1 MLNWHSGSR
10 KLVFPIVSISQSA
23 DVNTVVVGVG
33 EDTEMGET
41 AAEWIHKLYEDVI
54 DWQSQRCTSSIPRRF
69 ACADKEET
77 LLARRLEKA
86 LLRRN
91 KALAGGDVCPS
102 RARLTKVEA
111 ELINSI
117 PGVIPVDQKE
127 PEDQKIVCEE
137 SDRDDEKSK
146 KSRGPQRPAE
156 GGQEAADVD
165 EKSRK
170 RLEAADGQRGV

>member
-54 DWQSQRCTSSIPRRF
+54 DWQSQRCTSSIPRRRRS
-69 ACADKEET
+69 ADKEEQ

-86 LLRRN
+86 LIRRHKN
-91 KALAGGDVCPS
+91 LAPAENGVVYAS
-102 RARLTKVEA
+102 RAKLTNTEVLHE
-111 ELINSI
+111 
-117 PGVIPVDQKE
+117 
-127 PEDQKIVCEE
+127 
-137 SDRDDEKSK
+137 
-146 KSRGPQRPAE
+146 
-156 GGQEAADVD
+156 
-165 EKSRK
+165 
-170 RLEAADGQRGV
+170 